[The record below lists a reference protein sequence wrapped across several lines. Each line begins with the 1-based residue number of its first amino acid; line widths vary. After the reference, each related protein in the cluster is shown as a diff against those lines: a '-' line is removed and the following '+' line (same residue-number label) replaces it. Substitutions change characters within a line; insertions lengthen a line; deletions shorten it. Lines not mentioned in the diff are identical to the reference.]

1 MACALQFLLARKHD
15 AVVQQPLLP
24 KMHSIFPMCGTYSLN
39 LRLQATWMISM
50 GLSHAEPCLRLLQD
64 YDSWY
69 YC

>member
-39 LRLQATWMISM
+39 LRLQATLDDLNGIKPCRAMSQTTS
-50 GLSHAEPCLRLLQD
+50 GL
-64 YDSWY
+64 
-69 YC
+69 